1 MATRPSARYLVLFVP
16 FVDPMLHWATGPTH
30 CHMSSSEFD
39 RLVAIMARLRSP
51 SGCPWDREQTLE
63 SLRPYLIEETYEAI
77 EAIERGGWSQL
88 AEELGDLQLQIVFQ
102 SQIASEEGQFTIGDV
117 LRHINEKL
125 IRRHPHVFG
134 NESAETPGQVLHR
147 WEEIKAEEK
156 REKDQAG
163 GDSDHAQESILDGV
177 PRSQP
182 AMLEARKIGRK
193 AASAGFDWA
202 QVDDIVEK
210 LQEEIRELE
219 AARTSAAAEHLEEE
233 VGDLLF
239 TIVNIARHL
248 KVNPELALRKAN
260 SKFRDRFA
268 YVEDGL
274 RRQGKSLETAEL
286 GEMEQLWQQ
295 AKNS

>member
-1 MATRPSARYLVLFVP
+1 
-16 FVDPMLHWATGPTH
+16 
-30 CHMSSSEFD
+30 MSSSEFD

-63 SLRPYLIEETYEAI
+63 TLRPYLIEETYEAI
-77 EAIERGGWSQL
+77 EAIERRDWSQL

-102 SQIASEEGQFTIGDV
+102 SQIASEEGQFTIEDV

-134 NESAETPGQVLHR
+134 DESAETPGQVLHR
-147 WEEIKAEEK
+147 WEQIKAEEK
-156 REKDQAG
+156 RNKGEAN
-163 GDSDHAQESILDGV
+163 GDSGDAQESILDGV

-219 AARTSAAAEHLEEE
+219 AARTSASTEQLEEE

-286 GEMEQLWQQ
+286 EEMEQLWQQ

>member
-1 MATRPSARYLVLFVP
+1 
-16 FVDPMLHWATGPTH
+16 
-30 CHMSSSEFD
+30 MSSSELD

-63 SLRPYLIEETYEAI
+63 TLRPYLIEETYEAI
-77 EAIERGGWSQL
+77 EAIERRDWSQL
-88 AEELGDLQLQIVFQ
+88 AEELGDLQLQIAFQ
-102 SQIASEEGQFTIGDV
+102 SQIASEEGQFTIEDV
-117 LRHINEKL
+117 LRRINEKL

-134 NESAETPGQVLHR
+134 DESAETPGQVLHR
-147 WEEIKAEEK
+147 WEQIKAEEK
-156 REKDQAG
+156 RQKDGAG
-163 GDSDHAQESILDGV
+163 GESPDSGKSILDGV

-193 AASAGFDWA
+193 AARAGFDWV

-219 AARTSAAAEHLEEE
+219 DARTSAGAEQIEEE

-239 TIVNIARHL
+239 TLVNIARHL

-260 SKFRDRFA
+260 AKFRDRFA
-268 YVEDGL
+268 HVEDGL

-286 GEMEQLWQQ
+286 EEMEQLWQQ
-295 AKNS
+295 AKNR